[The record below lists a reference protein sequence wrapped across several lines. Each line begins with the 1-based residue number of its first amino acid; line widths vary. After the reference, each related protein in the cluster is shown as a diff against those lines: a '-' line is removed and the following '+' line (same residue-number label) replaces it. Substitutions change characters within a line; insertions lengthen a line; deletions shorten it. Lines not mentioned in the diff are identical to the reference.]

1 MGLLL
6 SKNPANIYM
15 FFTFFFKRI
24 RLDCGQKDNMV
35 SLVPS
40 RKGRCLQRYDRKGY
54 RQVVGYVNLRLI
66 FLESV
71 GNFSLQSSFE
81 KFTQLG
87 ICQMG

>member
-1 MGLLL
+1 MYVFRAFL
-6 SKNPANIYM
+6 
-15 FFTFFFKRI
+15 KRI
-24 RLDCGQKDNMV
+24 RLDFAEKYKMV
-35 SLVPS
+35 SMVSS
-40 RKGRCLQRYDRKGY
+40 RTGRCLQRYDRKGY

-87 ICQMG
+87 ICQID